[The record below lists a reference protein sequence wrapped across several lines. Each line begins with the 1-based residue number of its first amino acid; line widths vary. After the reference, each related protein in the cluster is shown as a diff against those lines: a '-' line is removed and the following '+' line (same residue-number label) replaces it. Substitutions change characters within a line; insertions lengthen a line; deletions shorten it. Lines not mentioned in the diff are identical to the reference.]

1 MSYLIIQSAHMK
13 LNPFLW
19 VGRSEGETIAT
30 FGDARLV
37 KKLSGKIELI
47 GGSPEDHGAARE
59 WCSLFLHDPNR
70 EESLG
75 GIAYPFV
82 R

>member
-1 MSYLIIQSAHMK
+1 MK
-13 LNPFLW
+13 FNALFRA
-19 VGRSEGETIAT
+19 GQTEGETIAT

-47 GGSPEDHGAARE
+47 GGSPEDRDAARE
-59 WCSLFLHDPNR
+59 WYSRFLRGSNR
-70 EESLG
+70 ENLQGETQ
-75 GIAYPFV
+75 YPFV